1 MMVLAMFIMLV
12 VLVIYIARD
21 KSGKVMLTLLYN
33 ALVLFAAVVLLGM
46 HVDPYVIGW
55 ISFGLI
61 SLLTLFYQN
70 GVNEKTKA
78 SFISLVIIMGIL
90 TVLVLFLCDR
100 AGICGLNSKTAV
112 EDEVSVL
119 DLHIRVNMVG
129 VTYVVIM
136 LGLIGTVKDSAMAV
150 ATGLYEVNE
159 KNPGLSQHE
168 LFASGMNIGRDING
182 VTINTLLFAAIGES
196 MLMVQMYFDCNYT
209 FAQLINA
216 KSLFQEVVL
225 MLVGGLGVELSVP
238 ITSAITAMLMNRS
251 VFSDR

>member
-119 DLHIRVNMVG
+119 TGTNMAGLPAALGGRPVG
-129 VTYVVIM
+129 RFHP
-136 LGLIGTVKDSAMAV
+136 A
-150 ATGLYEVNE
+150 
-159 KNPGLSQHE
+159 
-168 LFASGMNIGRDING
+168 
-182 VTINTLLFAAIGES
+182 
-196 MLMVQMYFDCNYT
+196 
-209 FAQLINA
+209 
-216 KSLFQEVVL
+216 
-225 MLVGGLGVELSVP
+225 
-238 ITSAITAMLMNRS
+238 
-251 VFSDR
+251 